1 MLKVSNITAGY
12 GDLTVLREVTF
23 EVRHGEFL
31 ALVGSNA
38 AGKSTLLRSIFGF
51 LPLQNGSVKFE
62 GVEIKGWAPHDISRL
77 GISLVL
83 EQSMLRGLS
92 VHDNLMLGAY
102 RKEARKLIQRS
113 MDEVVA
119 LFPILATR
127 QHQIA
132 SSLSGGEQQ
141 MLCIARALMSR
152 PKLLILDEPS
162 VGLSPFMVSTI
173 LDAIRKL
180 NINGLTVFL
189 VEQNVAQTLKA
200 ATRAYVIENGRI
212 ILEGASKELLENQLV
227 IKAYLG
233 I

>member
-23 EVRHGEFL
+23 EVRQGEFL

-51 LPLQNGSVKFE
+51 LPLQDGSVKFE
-62 GVEIKGWAPHDISRL
+62 EVEIKGWAPHDIARL

-102 RKEARKLIQRS
+102 RKEARKSIQRS

-119 LFPILATR
+119 LFPILAKR
-127 QHQIA
+127 RHQIA
-132 SSLSGGEQQ
+132 NSLSGGEQQ

-152 PKLLILDEPS
+152 PKMLILDEPS

-180 NINGLTVFL
+180 NIDGLTVFL

-212 ILEGASKELLENQLV
+212 TLEGASKDLLENPSV

>member
-38 AGKSTLLRSIFGF
+38 AGQSTLLRSIFGF
-51 LPLQNGSVKFE
+51 LPLQDGSVKFE
-62 GVEIKGWAPHDISRL
+62 GVEIKGWAPHDIARL

-102 RKEARKLIQRS
+102 RKEARKSIQRS

-152 PKLLILDEPS
+152 PKMLILDEPS

-180 NINGLTVFL
+180 NIDGLTVFL

-212 ILEGASKELLENQLV
+212 ILEGASKELLKNQSV

>member
-51 LPLQNGSVKFE
+51 LPLQDGSVKFE
-62 GVEIKGWAPHDISRL
+62 GVEIKGWAPHDIARL

-102 RKEARKLIQRS
+102 RKEARKSIQRS

-152 PKLLILDEPS
+152 PKMLILDEPS

-180 NINGLTVFL
+180 NIDGLTVFL

-212 ILEGASKELLENQLV
+212 ILEGASKELLKNQSV

>member
-51 LPLQNGSVKFE
+51 LPLQDGSVKFE
-62 GVEIKGWAPHDISRL
+62 GVEIKGWAPHDIARL

-189 VEQNVAQTLKA
+189 VEQNVAQTLKS

-212 ILEGASKELLENQLV
+212 ILEGASKELLENQSV

>member
-1 MLKVSNITAGY
+1 
-12 GDLTVLREVTF
+12 
-23 EVRHGEFL
+23 
-31 ALVGSNA
+31 
-38 AGKSTLLRSIFGF
+38 
-51 LPLQNGSVKFE
+51 
-62 GVEIKGWAPHDISRL
+62 
-77 GISLVL
+77 
-83 EQSMLRGLS
+83 
-92 VHDNLMLGAY
+92 
-102 RKEARKLIQRS
+102 
-113 MDEVVA
+113 
-119 LFPILATR
+119 
-127 QHQIA
+127 
-132 SSLSGGEQQ
+132 

-189 VEQNVAQTLKA
+189 VEQNVAQTLKS

-212 ILEGASKELLENQLV
+212 ILEGASKELLENQSV

>member
-51 LPLQNGSVKFE
+51 LPLQDGSVKFE
-62 GVEIKGWAPHDISRL
+62 GVEIKGWAPHDIARL

-102 RKEARKLIQRS
+102 RKEARKSIQRS

-152 PKLLILDEPS
+152 PKMLILDEPS

-180 NINGLTVFL
+180 NIDGLTVFL

-212 ILEGASKELLENQLV
+212 ILEGASKELLENQSV